1 LGKDGE
7 KKTTRDDMLI
17 AVVFLLMALVVYLL
31 SRNNVPMLGLDN
43 VPVILLVV
51 AGVLVACAGYAGS
64 AKPKEGFA
72 TGSTPTDIATCVK
85 NANSELLDELNMATY
100 RSNYEDLITQL
111 QTNCDLNMVKLLTT
125 MCTKDGSTNDTAV
138 EQFNGLSNFKAKL
151 TETMTF
157 LDDN

>member
-1 LGKDGE
+1 
-7 KKTTRDDMLI
+7 MLVW
-17 AVVFLLMALVVYLL
+17 VVLLLMALVIYLL
-31 SRNNVPMLGLDN
+31 CRNNMPVLGLDN

-51 AGVLVACAGYAGS
+51 AGVLVACAGYA
-64 AKPKEGFA
+64 KPKVEGFA
-72 TGSTPTDIATCVK
+72 TGFTPTDIATCVK

-100 RSNYEDLITQL
+100 RSNYEDLITKL

-125 MCTKDGSTNDTAV
+125 MCTKDGSTNDAAI
-138 EQFNGLSNFKAKL
+138 EQFNGLSDFKAKL